1 MLISM
6 EEFLNYQIMYKFFR
20 VKNYIIWIYVLSL
33 CMFFSIHFSNT
44 VLKILTGCLII
55 CLFFLSIIRVL
66 NLKKKYYTS
75 NIDKRI
81 IFFGLVS
88 FVMITIDISNNFSFK
103 AVTDGYIT
111 RYPYYALSII
121 GVPFAFYLVNG
132 SVFFN
137 NLYRSIIII
146 TIFSITLLPITLSF
160 YSYGYSYLLVDNL
173 FLPGSLLIFSRI
185 KKHK

>member
-1 MLISM
+1 
-6 EEFLNYQIMYKFFR
+6 
-20 VKNYIIWIYVLSL
+20 
-33 CMFFSIHFSNT
+33 
-44 VLKILTGCLII
+44 
-55 CLFFLSIIRVL
+55 
-66 NLKKKYYTS
+66 
-75 NIDKRI
+75 IDKRI
-81 IFFGLVS
+81 IFFSLVS

-137 NLYRSIIII
+137 NLYGSIIKI

-160 YSYGYSYLLVDNL
+160 FSFGYSYLLIDNL

-185 KKHK
+185 KKHKYVGYLFFSSGVVFISIIASRSYFLVFTYLILFYLYVLFKYKSKKIFLRLILISVTFFFLFQNSSVTKIL